1 MYPLLT
7 AIGDIVRAPEFRG
20 HRPPAVAL
28 IAAGALVIG
37 GRILL
42 ALQIPGA
49 SLNPRAI
56 ALELLCAL
64 AFLGFV
70 YLSAALHRAPA
81 VMLSLI
87 YALLYTANLEMIAAM
102 DTVVELQDVVFAA
115 DEVFLSGSAA
125 GLQFGWFGLILT
137 AAFVLFAVLAGRAHR
152 RHRCSKRRLAIGSA
166 ALVALAAALYL
177 APSGVTWLDD
187 GLVRTS
193 LRSTVR
199 RAALT
204 AADRPLHSLA
214 QGDAELPRHTPAGPG
229 TPGAPDASDQP
240 RAAAE
245 TRGDLDGELLIPQAE
260 GERNVLLVI
269 IEGIPGVYLEQVQ
282 AAAEVPYEVTMPRF
296 SEIADLGLLA
306 TQSVAHARQTVRGLY
321 SALTGDYP
329 RLNLATPKIY
339 PYMQADEADR
349 PPGLAAAMRELG
361 YRSVYLQAAEL
372 SYMSKDRFMPEVG
385 FEEVLGKD
393 TFEYSHVP
401 FEWGPDDKA
410 YFEQVAEFIDEL
422 NNDDEPWFL
431 SLLTVGTHHP
441 YGVTDKFA
449 ADYPSRKIAAV
460 AYLDEA
466 LGEFLERLEAAGH
479 LEDTAVF
486 IVSDESHGV
495 TGHLLGRYWGTT
507 VVRTPELRRTPQSE
521 KPILQEQP
529 VGLRDLPITILDY
542 LGAEEQALRFA
553 GRSVLRTHDSPR
565 ELWFG
570 PYIAKPGEESTDGE
584 ENANRETAGMRVYHV
599 PEGGR
604 FDMYLPSTGSP
615 FAPEYTRRTKRE
627 DEHRELAERLRD
639 SYWAATQIPGVEYAL
654 DATDEPRVDPRKQSW
669 VLVEDLRET
678 VGAEESLILSGAQY
692 LEIPAETNAELH
704 LNLSVAEAPNGDKKL
719 IRPALQVL
727 AEYEPLDIELPSMP
741 ELAAGESLEFTIA
754 FEAEQKLERVWI
766 DLRAHSLSDARTAEV
781 IVHNLTLELSP
792 ASEHNSDED
801 EPQNPSAPVIEPVA
815 HAGGRY
821 AGTTYTNS
829 LEALEAHAE
838 SYNLF
843 EIDFDWTADR
853 RLVGLHDWGVIFE
866 RLYGF
871 RVDEPLAY
879 QEFGRLESPLG
890 VTPLDLDLLQE
901 FLDRHPHAVIVTDIK
916 SENLEALEKIAGRI
930 ENHQRRIIPQVYHP
944 DEFGDV
950 LELGYEHIIWTLYR
964 YAPNRNTERVVSEAL
979 ELREAYAD
987 ALFAVAMPTVVV
999 EDGTAAALG
1008 EHEIPSFAH
1017 TINSCEEYRRMRRL
1031 GADSIFSDDL
1041 APGGCSEML
1050 SVLSFNVRLAS
1061 APDGEDGWENRREL
1075 VFEVI
1080 EDHDPDLV
1088 GLQEPEPIQLREL
1101 EERFPDYTFLGRS
1114 SEGGAAVGDDTAEGK
1129 FNAVMVRSERFS
1141 VRQDGTFWF
1150 SPYPERPGSREPEAA
1165 LPRVCSWAKL
1175 YDEHSDETIYLYNLH
1190 LDYASQAARER
1201 STELLLERMLERPS
1215 DGVVLVTG
1223 DFNAN
1228 ALNPALQLLRSDPGQ
1243 HARDPRP
1250 LRDTFAVVHR
1260 GEKAAHE
1267 LGTFHDFTGE
1277 PKTTKID
1284 FVLAPASIEVLDAG
1298 IDRRSRDGR
1307 YPSDHFPVYAELK
1320 LQHR

>member
-125 GLQFGWFGLILT
+125 GLQFGWYGLILT

-166 ALVALAAALYL
+166 ALLALAAALYL

-269 IEGIPGVYLEQVQ
+269 VEGIPGVYLEQVQ
-282 AAAEVPYEVTMPRF
+282 AAAELPYEVTMPRF

-385 FEEVLGKD
+385 FEEVLGED
-393 TFEYSHVP
+393 AFEYSHVP

-441 YGVTDKFA
+441 YGVTDEFA

-627 DEHRELAERLRD
+627 NEHRELAERLRD
-639 SYWAATQIPGVEYAL
+639 SYWAATHIPGVEYAL

-704 LNLSVAEAPNGDKKL
+704 LNLSVAEAPDGDEKL

-727 AEYEPLDIELPSMP
+727 AEYEPVLAGRRPAHREIDAQVRPGDGGFLLLVGVGIDELDPGERVSPEHRIDEPLVPRRDAAVAAVVGDERSVELRPRRQCLRTRHQRGVDGVSEP
-741 ELAAGESLEFTIA
+741 VDDPDVGVERVDPLVYLLEPVDAGRLNADDLLQHEVRGVESERELVGAKRAEGLLAADELESDV
-754 FEAEQKLERVWI
+754 AEIHRRGVEDDPTRLPVSVVAHQRELGFVRLARLRVVEKPLVRARLGL
-766 DLRAHSLSDARTAEV
+766 DASLRDRLLVAKG
-781 IVHNLTLELSP
+781 
-792 ASEHNSDED
+792 
-801 EPQNPSAPVIEPVA
+801 VA
-815 HAGGRY
+815 HAVGKPVER
-821 AGTTYTNS
+821 
-829 LEALEAHAE
+829 LVM
-838 SYNLF
+838 
-843 EIDFDWTADR
+843 ADR
-853 RLVGLHDWGVIFE
+853 R
-866 RLYGF
+866 
-871 RVDEPLAY
+871 
-879 QEFGRLESPLG
+879 
-890 VTPLDLDLLQE
+890 
-901 FLDRHPHAVIVTDIK
+901 
-916 SENLEALEKIAGRI
+916 
-930 ENHQRRIIPQVYHP
+930 
-944 DEFGDV
+944 
-950 LELGYEHIIWTLYR
+950 
-964 YAPNRNTERVVSEAL
+964 
-979 ELREAYAD
+979 D
-987 ALFAVAMPTVVV
+987 AF
-999 EDGTAAALG
+999 EDG
-1008 EHEIPSFAH
+1008 
-1017 TINSCEEYRRMRRL
+1017 
-1031 GADSIFSDDL
+1031 
-1041 APGGCSEML
+1041 
-1050 SVLSFNVRLAS
+1050 
-1061 APDGEDGWENRREL
+1061 
-1075 VFEVI
+1075 
-1080 EDHDPDLV
+1080 
-1088 GLQEPEPIQLREL
+1088 L
-1101 EERFPDYTFLGRS
+1101 E
-1114 SEGGAAVGDDTAEGK
+1114 
-1129 FNAVMVRSERFS
+1129 
-1141 VRQDGTFWF
+1141 
-1150 SPYPERPGSREPEAA
+1150 GSA
-1165 LPRVCSWAKL
+1165 LPR
-1175 YDEHSDETIYLYNLH
+1175 H
-1190 LDYASQAARER
+1190 
-1201 STELLLERMLERPS
+1201 
-1215 DGVVLVTG
+1215 G
-1223 DFNAN
+1223 DRN
-1228 ALNPALQLLRSDPGQ
+1228 GI
-1243 HARDPRP
+1243 
-1250 LRDTFAVVHR
+1250 
-1260 GEKAAHE
+1260 AH
-1267 LGTFHDFTGE
+1267 
-1277 PKTTKID
+1277 
-1284 FVLAPASIEVLDAG
+1284 
-1298 IDRRSRDGR
+1298 
-1307 YPSDHFPVYAELK
+1307 
-1320 LQHR
+1320 